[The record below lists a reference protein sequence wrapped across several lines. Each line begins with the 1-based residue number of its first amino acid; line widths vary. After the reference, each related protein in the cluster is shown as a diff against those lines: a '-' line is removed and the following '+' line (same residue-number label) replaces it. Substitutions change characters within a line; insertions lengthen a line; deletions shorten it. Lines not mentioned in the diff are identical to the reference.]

1 MNRRGLTLLEALVSL
16 ALIFLVLGTVT
27 DLLSQA
33 QRTIKHSD
41 ESDRALEAMAALN
54 RVRHEVDSSIRL
66 IEPDPSGTGT
76 SSRLVFERIRAD
88 YEFPSPAYPAPSGW
102 TFSAVTTEE
111 VTFAVEGEVL
121 FRQVDGGE
129 KLAITNQVN
138 GFAAEIRPNGNLHLA
153 LNLIGSSPYRA
164 EVWRP

>member
-1 MNRRGLTLLEALVSL
+1 MKRRGLTLLEALVSL

-54 RVRHEVDSSIRL
+54 RVRHEVDSSIQL
-66 IEPDPSGTGT
+66 IEPDPSGVGT

-88 YEFPSPAYPAPSGW
+88 YEFPNPAYPAPSGW
-102 TFSAVTTEE
+102 DFTAVDTEQI
-111 VTFAVEGEVL
+111 TYQVEGEVL
-121 FRQVDGGE
+121 IRQVDGGE
-129 KLAITNQVN
+129 KLPVAKQVS
-138 GFAAEIRPNGNLHLA
+138 GFAASILPNGNLDLA
-153 LNLIGSSPYRA
+153 LNLTGGSPYRT